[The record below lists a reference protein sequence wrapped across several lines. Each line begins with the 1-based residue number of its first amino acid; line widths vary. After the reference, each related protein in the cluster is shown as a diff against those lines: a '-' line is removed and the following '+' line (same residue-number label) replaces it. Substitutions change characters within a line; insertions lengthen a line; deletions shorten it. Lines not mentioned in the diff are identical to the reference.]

1 MFSLEITVTPEERD
15 LLVAELWEQGSAGI
29 VELDDSR
36 VRAFFENE
44 ADRAALRGR
53 YPGAVWRTEED
64 RDWVEE
70 ARAKLPPM
78 LVGRRFHLVPE
89 WRDDPTPPD
98 RFRIVVNPGQAFGTG
113 FHETTQ
119 LCIEALE
126 EFVRPGESVLDVGTG
141 SGILAQ
147 AAELL
152 GAQPVYACD
161 VDPIAVEV
169 ARPAARHLF
178 VGSVDAVRTGAAGV
192 VVANISPAAI
202 VALAED
208 LLRALRPDGIALCS
222 GFEIHEVDSIRAA
235 LPGVLEIRS
244 KQSWALAVIS
254 REGQK

>member
-36 VRAFFENE
+36 VRAFFEDN
-44 ADRAALRGR
+44 ADRAVLRGR
-53 YPGAVWRTEED
+53 YPGAEWRTEED

-78 LVGRRFHLVPE
+78 LVGSRFHLVPE
-89 WRDDPTPPD
+89 WRDDPTPPG

-126 EFVRPGESVLDVGTG
+126 EFVRPGESLLDVGTG

-152 GAQPVYACD
+152 GARPVYACD
-161 VDPIAVEV
+161 NDPIAVEV
-169 ARPAARHLF
+169 ARASAPHVF
-178 VGSVDAVRTGAAGV
+178 VGSVDAVRTGTAGV
-192 VVANISPAAI
+192 VVANINPAAI
-202 VALAED
+202 AGLAPD
-208 LLRALRPDGIALCS
+208 LLRALRPGGIALCS
-222 GFEIHEVDSIRAA
+222 GFETHEVDGIRAA
-235 LPGVLEIRS
+235 MPGVRDVRT
-244 KQSWALAVIS
+244 KNTWARAVVS
-254 REGQK
+254 REVQK